1 MRPFLQ
7 MLYLNL
13 PQMNVVDRRYLIQC
27 LSLMTLTKPWVK
39 KSVNLSRTITYH
51 RLLHANMHHKDGK
64 THAYTVH
71 VKICRPRNDLRQKHR
86 DSHFAM
92 VSVKF
97 ARELANLFGTIMCFS
112 CTKMYKF
119 YHFGTRKTCVYL
131 GLPIFKKQTIIL
143 MHLEYKVML
152 PDHDFLTIRKHKLIP
167 SVSLPV

>member
-1 MRPFLQ
+1 

-112 CTKMYKF
+112 CTKMIKL
-119 YHFGTRKTCVYL
+119 VY
-131 GLPIFKKQTIIL
+131 IWVYQFSRSKQSFWCTWNTKL
-143 MHLEYKVML
+143 CY
-152 PDHDFLTIRKHKLIP
+152 LTMTF
-167 SVSLPV
+167 

>member
-1 MRPFLQ
+1 
-7 MLYLNL
+7 MLYRNL
-13 PQMNVVDRRYLIQC
+13 PQMNIVGPRYLIQC

-112 CTKMYKF
+112 CTKMIKLVCISGSTNF
-119 YHFGTRKTCVYL
+119 QEANSHFDALGIQSYVTWPWLSNNRKTAYSFCFAACL
-131 GLPIFKKQTIIL
+131 KKGDQ
-143 MHLEYKVML
+143 ERFQC
-152 PDHDFLTIRKHKLIP
+152 P
-167 SVSLPV
+167 